1 MLKWLVI
8 LHMTFIYIY
17 LSFIFCVHFMFL
29 LFSLMILWCSC
40 TNMLVCV
47 SLCLTE
53 RLDSVIIMLHEH
65 AYVTLPVSKCC
76 YTLTAVNWDAV
87 CDRRVKELSIE
98 PSAEMQ
104 GRSAGHS
111 VSQLDVLEA
120 QWGVGSSP
128 QRDDLKLL
136 CEQNVRSNLSAPLVW
151 AGINIWH
158 SVDVPQEEEVSPQL
172 FTFHEMVSQ
181 LVEMEEQV
189 LEDHRAVF
197 QVCDD
202 IHRGET

>member
-1 MLKWLVI
+1 MC
-8 LHMTFIYIY
+8 TFHV
-17 LSFIFCVHFMFL
+17 SVM
-29 LFSLMILWCSC
+29 FSLMILRCSC
-40 TNMLVCV
+40 SNMLVCV
-47 SLCLTE
+47 CLCLIE
-53 RLDSVIIMLHEH
+53 RLESVSIMLHEH
-65 AYVTLPVSKCC
+65 VYVTLPISLGLLDPKCC

-87 CDRRVKELSIE
+87 CDHRVKELSID
-98 PSAEMQ
+98 PSAVME

-136 CEQNVRSNLSAPLVW
+136 CEQNVRSNLTAQLVW
-151 AGINIWH
+151 AGMKTWH
-158 SVDVPQEEEVSPQL
+158 WCWCCVQEEEVSPQL

-197 QVCDD
+197 QVCAV